1 MSSGS
6 NSPSAEIYINQA
18 HAGFTLQR
26 EKEHNSSSGLAAK
39 FDTSSFL
46 LSIRWE
52 PTALVSLLRTFL
64 SPTILNEC
72 GGAEVKTEKSPDSH
86 EVRVMGKY

>member
-1 MSSGS
+1 M
-6 NSPSAEIYINQA
+6 
-18 HAGFTLQR
+18 
-26 EKEHNSSSGLAAK
+26 
-39 FDTSSFL
+39 FDTNSFL

-64 SPTILNEC
+64 KKSQTILNGW

-86 EVRVMGKY
+86 EVHVVGKY